1 MNFGYPI
8 SETQRLG
15 FSLGVTDTKITSGQY
30 AVQEISASPRLAP
43 EIEYWYYSTL
53 QDDGTYAAAEVLE
66 PIDTLPLSALSPPD
80 NEGFLDLNG
89 DKYLNWSV
97 TGSWLQST
105 LNRGQLAT
113 RGASQSV
120 SLEIAVPLS
129 DLEFYKL
136 NYRGEIYFPLF
147 GEFTLHLRGELGYGD
162 GYGDT
167 TELPFYE
174 HFFRWWFWFGQG
186 L

>member
-1 MNFGYPI
+1 MTVPDIRGLFVD
-8 SETQRLG
+8 L
-15 FSLGVTDTKITSGQY
+15 SLDGRDVKLSNSILLFKRIKNWG
-30 AVQEISASPRLAP
+30 VQEISASPRLAP

-89 DKYLNWSV
+89 DEYLNWSV

-136 NYRGEIYFPLF
+136 NYRGEIS
-147 GEFTLHLRGELGYGD
+147 
-162 GYGDT
+162 
-167 TELPFYE
+167 
-174 HFFRWWFWFGQG
+174 
-186 L
+186 